1 MRVHERIGA
10 AVLKPEPLSLR
21 ITGTITEWEDWTGMA
36 FPDSGDYWFPGGLAT
51 VHIDRDRDRGSYWE
65 PNVWMRHT
73 L

>member
-1 MRVHERIGA
+1 
-10 AVLKPEPLSLR
+10 
-21 ITGTITEWEDWTGMA
+21 MA